1 MNEICWN
8 KKQIPETE
16 WIVISVVQIMP
27 LSRRVCIYKQSRK
40 EYYRRCINIAAGS
53 GWGASIF
60 HARHE
65 MTGSDPINYQVI
77 TNSSL
82 NPNIKTKNGKM
93 SDALADPHHKT
104 RRLAR
109 RRSQLISTFVK
120 LQFQAPFPSK
130 GSDYRLLFQ
139 DILPCQTEG
148 RH

>member
-27 LSRRVCIYKQSRK
+27 LSRRVCIYNQSRK
-40 EYYRRCINIAAGS
+40 ECYRRCINIAAGS

-77 TNSSL
+77 TNSS
-82 NPNIKTKNGKM
+82 
-93 SDALADPHHKT
+93 
-104 RRLAR
+104 
-109 RRSQLISTFVK
+109 
-120 LQFQAPFPSK
+120 SK
-130 GSDYRLLFQ
+130 
-139 DILPCQTEG
+139 P
-148 RH
+148 